1 MDMTQLKEFVSLE
14 KRKKDL
20 DAELKQ
26 TNQRIAELE
35 DALIPQFVANGMSKA
50 TVDGRTVYLMQ
61 KVSASPWTDREE
73 VIAALKASELGQYVA
88 ENYNTQSLTA
98 FVNEIR
104 KDLEVRF
111 EKEEKPLTEQDVRD
125 ALPEPLG
132 KALKITFFYKL
143 GNRTDR

>member
-1 MDMTQLKEFVSLE
+1 MNIEQLKEFVCLD

-35 DALIPQFVANGMSKA
+35 EALIPQFVEDG
-50 TVDGRTVYLMQ
+50 VDRMTIDSRTIYLLQ
-61 KVSASPWTDREE
+61 KVSASPLNSRED
-73 VIAALKASELGQYVA
+73 VIDALKQSELGQYVA

-104 KDLEVRF
+104 KDLEARF
-111 EKEEKPLTEQDVRD
+111 EKENRPLTEEDVRA
-125 ALPEPLG
+125 ALPAPLG
-132 KALKITFFYKL
+132 RALKITLFHKL
-143 GNRTDR
+143 GNRTNH